1 MVYSS
6 LLFIYG
12 FLPLSLLFYCITPKK
27 RQPLILLILSMIFC
41 GMFSLGFLVF
51 IAAYT
56 LINYV
61 GCRLT
66 EKQRNAGKRGIM
78 PYALCMV
85 IDTAAIF
92 FFRSEL
98 FEPMRSALG
107 TAADFFPVG
116 ISFFTLSALGT
127 LTDVYRGRTA
137 AERNIIS
144 FGLYIM
150 MFPRL
155 IMGPVL
161 RYSSFSRILKE
172 RRGGLCE
179 IGKGITF
186 FVKGLVKKV
195 IFADSIYM
203 LYTAVRSAEVTELSA
218 LTAWLGAAAY
228 ILCLYFTL
236 SGFSDMSAGLGL
248 CFGLRFPKSFNYPM
262 FSTKIRYFYARWQTQ
277 IIKWFRKNFT
287 HPFASLSHN
296 GIYRKA
302 VFLVAWGSFGF
313 WYTFNINGFVW
324 GMLLGAAIVVE
335 KRFSHAKMLNI
346 TGAIYTFFT
355 VIAASVILFG
365 DDLFYSAKYLLAM
378 IGGNN
383 NFADALSLY
392 LLKSY
397 IVILLICMYA
407 STDLFKNVRIRLEK
421 TKIRLVFEILSPFI
435 VLFLLMA
442 CTALMSF
449 AGSSATMLVML

>member
-12 FLPLSLLFYCITPKK
+12 FLPLSLLFYCIAPQKL
-27 RQPLILLILSMIFC
+27 QPLILFIFSMIYC
-41 GMFSLGFLVF
+41 GMFNFSFLVF
-51 IAAYT
+51 IMAYV
-56 LINYV
+56 LINYA

-66 EKQRNAGKRGIM
+66 EKQRNAEKCSIL
-78 PYALCMV
+78 PYAFCV
-85 IDTAAIF
+85 FFDTAAIF
-92 FFRSEL
+92 FFRSEF
-98 FEPMRSALG
+98 FEPIRSALG
-107 TAADFFPVG
+107 AVSDFFPVG

-127 LTDVYRGRTA
+127 LTDVYRGRIA
-137 AERNIIS
+137 AEKNIIS

-172 RRGGLCE
+172 RKVGLCE
-179 IGKGITF
+179 IGKGITL

-195 IFADSIYM
+195 IFADSLYM
-203 LYTAVRSAEVTELSA
+203 LYTAVRGTEVTELSA
-218 LTAWLGAAAY
+218 LTAWLGAVAY

-236 SGFSDMSAGLGL
+236 SSFSDMAAGLGL
-248 CFGLRFPKSFNYPM
+248 CFGLKFPKSFNYPM

-277 IIKWFRKNFT
+277 VVKWFRKNFT
-287 HPFASLSHN
+287 YPLSSLSRN
-296 GIYRKA
+296 RIYKKVIFIA
-302 VFLVAWGSFGF
+302 AWGALGF

-324 GMLLGAAIVVE
+324 GILLGTAIVLE

-355 VIAASVILFG
+355 VIFASVILLG
-365 DDLFYSAKYLLAM
+365 DDLFYSAKYILAM

-392 LLKSY
+392 LIKCY
-397 IVILLICMYA
+397 AVILLICMYA
-407 STDLFKNVRIRLEK
+407 STDLFKNIRFRLEK
-421 TKIRLVFEILSPFI
+421 TKLHLVFEAISPI
-435 VLFLLMA
+435 VILFLLMA

-449 AGSSATMLVML
+449 DGSSGTMLIMF